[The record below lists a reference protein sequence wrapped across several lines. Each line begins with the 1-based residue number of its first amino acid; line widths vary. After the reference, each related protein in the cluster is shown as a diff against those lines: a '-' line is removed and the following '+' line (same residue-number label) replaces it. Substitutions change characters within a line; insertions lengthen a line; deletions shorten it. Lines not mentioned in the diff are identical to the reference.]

1 MLVMVDEYYSWISSC
16 VKEMVEVG
24 ALFSMVLVENGV
36 SAFVVGALVKASALL
51 VELETVDGE
60 QRGSC
65 YQARLSST
73 RRHGA
78 GNSNVFPQN
87 LVCICQ
93 LYMNLRYVD
102 INLVVKLKKVV
113 TVQFISAT

>member
-1 MLVMVDEYYSWISSC
+1 MNSSLVKEMV
-16 VKEMVEVG
+16 VEMVEVG
-24 ALFSMVLVENGV
+24 ALFSMTLVENGV

-78 GNSNVFPQN
+78 GNLFVFVN
-87 LVCICQ
+87 CI
-93 LYMNLRYVD
+93 
-102 INLVVKLKKVV
+102 
-113 TVQFISAT
+113 

>member
-1 MLVMVDEYYSWISSC
+1 MHCFV
-16 VKEMVEVG
+16 
-24 ALFSMVLVENGV
+24 LFSMILVENGV
-36 SAFVVGALVKASALL
+36 SAFVVGALVKASAL

>member
-1 MLVMVDEYYSWISSC
+1 MV
-16 VKEMVEVG
+16 VEMVEVG
-24 ALFSMVLVENGV
+24 ALFSMVLVENEA
-36 SAFVVGALVKASALL
+36 SAFVVGDLVKASALVELETQSAL

-93 LYMNLRYVD
+93 L
-102 INLVVKLKKVV
+102 
-113 TVQFISAT
+113 

>member
-1 MLVMVDEYYSWISSC
+1 M
-16 VKEMVEVG
+16 
-24 ALFSMVLVENGV
+24 FSIILLENGV
-36 SAFVVGALVKASALL
+36 SAFVGGALVKASALL

-102 INLVVKLKKVV
+102 YQLGSQTKKVV
-113 TVQFISAT
+113 TMQFISAT